1 VILLDT
7 NVVSELMKGQPDL
20 RVRDWLDRRTGDG
33 LFVSAI
39 TQAEIGL
46 GIALLPDGK
55 RREALA
61 LAAAAMFTEE
71 FAEAN
76 LPFDQGAAAHY
87 AALVAY
93 RTRIGRPIST
103 EDAQIAAI
111 ALDHGMALATR
122 NLRDFEE
129 IAGITLF
136 SPWATA

>member
-1 VILLDT
+1 MILLDT
-7 NVVSELMKGQPDL
+7 NVVSELMKGQPDP

-71 FAEAN
+71 FAGAN
-76 LPFDQGAAAHY
+76 LSFDPGAAAHY

-93 RTRIGRPIST
+93 RTRMDRPIST

-111 ALDHGMALATR
+111 ALNHGMALATR